1 MRKELYS
8 HAEIFFWMVPG
19 ILVASFLWVGL
30 YVLDETLKRHSW
42 RTFIG
47 GLIVVVGTAIVSGL
61 MALVAIEIFFPH
73 LSDLGRAC
81 AVSAVA
87 GIFGS
92 AGKDGFLMMQQHV
105 FRRAERF
112 AAKVEEEP

>member
-61 MALVAIEIFFPH
+61 LALVIIEMFFPS

-92 AGKDGFLMMQQHV
+92 AGKDGFLLIQQNL
-105 FRRAERF
+105 FRQAERI
-112 AAKVEEEP
+112 AHKAEGE